1 MLGLHPFPT
10 FYIADLDAIQRRGD
24 NRRVVADLRD
34 RFPKLEIWVDAGFG
48 TPADWAPW
56 RPCGIRPVVGSESQA
71 DTRSA
76 VELLAA
82 LRSAAPVLSLDFLGG
97 RFLGPAELLRTPALW
112 PERVIVMT
120 LDRVGMGAGPDL
132 ERLEE
137 LRRRA
142 PDRRMFVG
150 GGVRDAE
157 DLARLQDLGLHG
169 ALVSTALH
177 QGRIGRQVLDELIRQ
192 P

>member
-1 MLGLHPFPT
+1 MYPFPT
-10 FYIADLDAIQRRGD
+10 LYIADLDAIQRRGD
-24 NRRVVADLRD
+24 NRRVVADLRN
-34 RFPKLEIWVDAGFG
+34 RFPELEIWVDAGFG
-48 TPADWAPW
+48 SSADWAPW
-56 RPCGIRPVVGSESQA
+56 QPCGVRPVVGSESQA

-76 VELLAA
+76 ARLLAA
-82 LRSAAPVLSLDFLGG
+82 LRSAAPVLSLDFLGE
-97 RFLGPAELLRTPALW
+97 RFLGPAELLDTPTLW

-142 PDRRMFVG
+142 PGRRIFAAG
-150 GGVRDAE
+150 GIRGAA
-157 DLARLQDLGLHG
+157 DLARLKAFGLHG
-169 ALVSTALH
+169 ALISTALH
-177 QGRIGRQVLDELIRQ
+177 QGRINRRVLDELIRQ